1 MKIFNAHENGKLS
14 VTSKEVITQETL
26 GIVYTPG
33 VAQVC
38 KHIADDVTQA
48 RKYTVNGNLIAVVSD
63 GTAVLGLGDIGPQA
77 SLPVMEGKAALFK
90 QLAGLNAIPLVLD
103 TKDTQE
109 IIDTIVRVAPTFAG
123 INLEDISAPRC
134 FEIERELQKRLDIP
148 VFHDDQHG
156 TAIVVMAGLL
166 NALQVV
172 GKQMSGVR
180 VVINGAGAAGLAIA
194 RLLQHAG
201 VTSITVCDSKGPIY
215 AGRESMNAEKTDVAT
230 FCEKHDNL
238 SDALVGADVFIGVS
252 TGNVLTA
259 EHVKSMDNAIIF
271 ACANPVPEIMPDVAV
286 AAGAQVVATGRSDFV
301 NQVNNVLVFPGLFKG
316 LLACPQPITS
326 DLKMKVAQA
335 IASTVTPSKDC
346 ILPLALNTDV
356 PLAIKEALC
365 VE

>member
-1 MKIFNAHENGKLS
+1 MKIFDAHKNGKLS
-14 VTSKEVITQETL
+14 VAGEKITQETL

-38 KHIADDVTQA
+38 ERIAQDVEEA
-48 RKYTVNGNLIAVVSD
+48 KRYTTNMIAVVSD
-63 GTAVLGLGDIGPQA
+63 GTAVLGLGDIGPKA
-77 SLPVMEGKAALFK
+77 SLPVMEGKAVLFK
-90 QLAGLNAIPLVLD
+90 QLAGLNAVPLVLG

-109 IIDTIVRVAPTFAG
+109 IIDTIIRVAPTFAG

-156 TAIVVMAGLL
+156 TAIVVMAGLI

-172 GKQMSGVR
+172 GKQMGTIR
-180 VVINGAGAAGLAIA
+180 VVVNGAGAAGLAIA
-194 RLLQHAG
+194 RLLHYAG
-201 VTSITVCDSKGPIY
+201 VQRITVCDSKGPIY
-215 AGRESMNAEKTDVAT
+215 TGRSMNPEKTDVAT
-230 FCEKHDNL
+230 FCEKHDSL

-252 TGNVLTA
+252 TGNVLTK
-259 EHVKSMDNAIIF
+259 EHVASMDNAIIF
-271 ACANPVPEIMPDVAV
+271 ACANPVPEIMPDVAL
-286 AAGAQVVATGRSDFV
+286 AAGAQVVATGRSDFP

-316 LLACPQPITS
+316 LLACPQPIT
-326 DLKMKVAQA
+326 DTLKMKVAHA

-346 ILPLALNTDV
+346 ILPLALNTKV
-356 PLAIKEALC
+356 PLAIKETLC